1 VLTGAASTSYQL
13 PVIWAGQ
20 YMGLVGYQVQ
30 KENEENEKR
39 LQQLQDLAKQATL
52 RKAEKKKT
60 QLSLPC
66 RGRKMFMTDKV
77 NDQYIRAEVFKRDVE
92 DRQLAV
98 QRNQREL
105 ELLKVSQAQAY
116 HSQGA
121 GQTLVAGRAEQAQ
134 RRSIRDIQP
143 LKTKAFMFD
152 KSGIGPR

>member
-1 VLTGAASTSYQL
+1 
-13 PVIWAGQ
+13 
-20 YMGLVGYQVQ
+20 
-30 KENEENEKR
+30 
-39 LQQLQDLAKQATL
+39 
-52 RKAEKKKT
+52 
-60 QLSLPC
+60 
-66 RGRKMFMTDKV
+66 MTDKV

-152 KSGIGPR
+152 KSGIGPRQLSAHDVYGNEANLETTSDALQRTMGRSDAIRRPAPFSVARQQAMLGSSSNQTFLGQKSRAKPSAE